1 MKKVFQSSIL
11 RAVVAIVVGALLVI
25 YRRATLHWMIVV
37 VGALFFVSGCVSCLA
52 YSIGKKKAL
61 RAAQMIDE
69 EGKVVRPSVPSFPI
83 AGVGSALLGL
93 VLVFM
98 TNSFINSVAYVLAA
112 ILILGSISQFVNL
125 GGARRYARIP
135 LFYWLLPAV
144 TLTVGVLVVLKPME
158 VLASP
163 LLVIGWCMMFY
174 GVVEALNALKIYQ
187 LQRQFRKAEEA
198 IVVMGTPA
206 EEAEE

>member
-1 MKKVFQSSIL
+1 MKKVFQSSIF
-11 RAVVAIVVGALLVI
+11 RAVIAVVVGALLVT
-25 YRRATLHWMIVV
+25 YRRATLHWMVVV

-52 YSIGKKKAL
+52 YFFGKKKAQ
-61 RAAQMIDE
+61 RAAQVIDE
-69 EGKVVRPSVPSFPI
+69 GSVVRPSVPSFPI

-93 VLVFM
+93 VLAFM
-98 TNSFINSVAYVLAA
+98 TNSFINGVAYVLAA

-144 TLTVGVLVVLKPME
+144 TLTVGVFVILKPIDA
-158 VLASP
+158 LASP

-187 LQRQFRKAEEA
+187 LQRHFRKAEEA
-198 IVVMGTPA
+198 VIVMGMPA
-206 EEAEE
+206 EDVEE